1 MYNSLLGWA
10 SVNHLHFHCYEFDE
24 ELVLDN
30 LKLVLLCADVFK
42 TNPSYPLPAF
52 VLKFDKATYE
62 DVAIKVTQITDLLH
76 SRKVAHNMVITAGRC
91 YIFPRKN
98 ADTSVVSQCVDPACV
113 ELSGQFPCKVRL
125 HFFLSF

>member
-42 TNPSYPLPAF
+42 TDPSYPLPAF
-52 VLKFDKATYE
+52 VLKFSKETYE
-62 DVAIKVTQITDLLH
+62 NVAIKVAHITDILH
-76 SRKVAHNMVITAGRC
+76 AHQVAHNMVITAGRC
-91 YIFPRKN
+91 YIFPRKH

-113 ELSGQFPCKVRL
+113 ELSGQFPCKVWL
-125 HFFLSF
+125 HIFLFF